1 MRTKVGA
8 MMLVGA
14 MVLALASTDV
24 VWADETGNEV
34 FFRGGWASLTSNR
47 QNELFTDLG
56 GTGGTLNNSKSGY
69 YVGGGLDLMLSRD
82 FWGMM
87 NKVAVLGEIGVEYN
101 RFKSQ
106 VVTNSSALLP
116 VPGPPSKEQLTMLVV
131 DIAPKIKF
139 MQGSAFQPWIIPAGM
154 DFIVISPPSNQ
165 TTVLD
170 IGVQFAVG
178 AEYRIWKEFKLGVDG
193 RFHLASG
200 QTNTTNNFGTV
211 GGYIGIG
218 F

>member
-1 MRTKVGA
+1 MRIKAVVMT
-8 MMLVGA
+8 LVGA
-14 MVLALASTDV
+14 MVLALASV
-24 VWADETGNEV
+24 GPVWADETGNEV

-56 GTGGTLNNSKSGY
+56 GATTLNNSKEGY

-101 RFKSQ
+101 RFNSQ
-106 VVTNSSALLP
+106 TVSNSATALLGAQP
-116 VPGPPSKEQLTMLVV
+116 TKEQLTMLVV

-170 IGVQFAVG
+170 IGVQFGAG
-178 AEYRIWKEFKLGVDG
+178 AEYRVWKEFKVGVDG
-193 RFHLASG
+193 RFHLTSG